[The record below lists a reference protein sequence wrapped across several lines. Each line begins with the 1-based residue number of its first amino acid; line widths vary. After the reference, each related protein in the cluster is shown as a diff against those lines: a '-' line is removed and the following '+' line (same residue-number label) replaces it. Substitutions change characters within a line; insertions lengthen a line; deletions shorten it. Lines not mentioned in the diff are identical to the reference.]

1 MKDFLINQ
9 PILDE
14 LTKKGIAIRQ
24 LFDAHRIFAVNIM
37 ASPGAGK
44 TSVILRTIESL
55 KNIYNIAVIEGDV
68 VELDVERVRKLGVP
82 VVLAHTGGSCHLDS
96 IMMEQ
101 ALNNLDLEHI
111 DIAIVEN
118 VGNLICPAN
127 FYLGTHKNV
136 VIASVP
142 EGDDKPYKYPSMFK
156 GADIVLLNKCDYLG
170 HEAFHLEYFEKG
182 IHQLQ
187 QNIPI
192 MPISAKTGEGFD
204 GWIAWM
210 NDSYRHHMQALGVD
224 SS

>member
-1 MKDFLINQ
+1 MKQFVINQ

-24 LFDAHRIFAVNIM
+24 VFDAHKIFSVNIM

-44 TSVILRTIESL
+44 TSVILRTIESF

-68 VELDVERVRKLGVP
+68 IELDVERVRNLGVP

-101 ALNNLDLEHI
+101 ALKQLNLEDI
-111 DIAIVEN
+111 DIIIVEN

-127 FYLGTHKNV
+127 FYLGTHRNI

-142 EGDDKPYKYPSMFK
+142 EGDDKPCKYPGMFK
-156 GADIVLLNKCDYLG
+156 GADIVLLNKCDYLD
-170 HEAFHLEYFEKG
+170 HEAFELEYFEKG
-182 IHQLQ
+182 IRQLQ
-187 QNIPI
+187 ENIRILPL
-192 MPISAKTGEGFD
+192 SAKTGEGFD
-204 GWIAWM
+204 KWIAWLT
-210 NDSYRHHMQALGVD
+210 NSYDRYIKSFTID
-224 SS
+224 TS